1 MSDPVTSVPD
11 SETDEDSDSDVDMGC
26 STANEAAN
34 EDPYSTQALEE
45 HERRLYEETPATQ
58 LDPRPEQPNNRDR
71 NNDDSVMP
79 HNTSGGTGDT
89 MFLYPVLMRGGGG
102 GVWGRQKK
110 LFTSLMFSDWEPGQR
125 VVEQE
130 EHRPVAQKLVT
141 DSLPSNWGECN
152 CFQVGSHAY

>member
-45 HERRLYEETPATQ
+45 HERRLYQETPATQ

-89 MFLYPVLMRGGGG
+89 MFLYTVLM
-102 GVWGRQKK
+102 VHVCQFV
-110 LFTSLMFSDWEPGQR
+110 LHFE
-125 VVEQE
+125 
-130 EHRPVAQKLVT
+130 
-141 DSLPSNWGECN
+141 GEGADRKSCLHLL
-152 CFQVGSHAY
+152 CFQTVNLAKGSSSKKSIVRLHRSW

>member
-45 HERRLYEETPATQ
+45 HERRLYQETPATQ

-89 MFLYPVLMRGGGG
+89 MFLYPVLMRGGGRG
-102 GVWGRQKK
+102 GQTEKVVYISYVFRLGTWPKGRRARRASSGCTEVGDR
-110 LFTSLMFSDWEPGQR
+110 FIA
-125 VVEQE
+125 EQ
-130 EHRPVAQKLVT
+130 L
-141 DSLPSNWGECN
+141 G
-152 CFQVGSHAY
+152 

>member
-11 SETDEDSDSDVDMGC
+11 SETDADSDSDVDMGC
-26 STANEAAN
+26 SAAN
-34 EDPYSTQALEE
+34 EDPYSTQELEE

-58 LDPRPEQPNNRDR
+58 LVPRPEQPNNRDR

-89 MFLYPVLMRGGGG
+89 MFLYPVLMRGRG
-102 GVWGRQKK
+102 GRQKK
-110 LFTSLMFSDWEPGQR
+110 LFTSLMFSDCEPGQR

-141 DSLPSNWGECN
+141 DSSPSKWGECN

>member
-102 GVWGRQKK
+102 GGADRKSC
-110 LFTSLMFSDWEPGQR
+110 LHL
-125 VVEQE
+125 
-130 EHRPVAQKLVT
+130 L
-141 DSLPSNWGECN
+141 
-152 CFQVGSHAY
+152 CFQTGNLAKGSSSKKSIVRLHRSW